1 MLRLVLCATLAA
13 FCQVVDGDGGNL
25 ERIAT
30 DVNSA
35 ETVNAAEVG
44 EPCKEMTRP
53 AGFSGRSFP
62 AFCELFIPHSSL

>member
-44 EPCKEMTRP
+44 EPCK
-53 AGFSGRSFP
+53 
-62 AFCELFIPHSSL
+62 